1 MRAIGQVDASP
12 WILFALGIPSGV
24 GLALVL
30 ASAVAARVR
39 SSDAANGPLGRLRY
53 SRLAGHR
60 SGAPRPGHHGPGL
73 RALPGS
79 GDEGRFWALVAPFT
93 PDDYFT
99 PCGLLEGR
107 SYTVACDLEAP
118 DPVWRY
124 AHRLVA
130 RCSFAFTRATL
141 ALDDP
146 ALNPRGLWFTT
157 DPTPGAWHT
166 IDASADLGEPTGA

>member
-1 MRAIGQVDASP
+1 LRAIGQIDASP

-30 ASAVAARVR
+30 VSKVAARVR

-60 SGAPRPGHHGPGL
+60 SGAPRPGHRGPGL
-73 RALPGS
+73 RALPGC
-79 GDEGRFWALVAPFT
+79 GDEGRFWAIIAPFT

-107 SYTVACDLEAP
+107 SRTITCDFETI
-118 DPVWRY
+118 DPIWRHG
-124 AHRLVA
+124 HRLA
-130 RCSFAFTRATL
+130 RRVYGFAFTRATF
-141 ALDDP
+141 AIDDP
-146 ALNPRGLWFTT
+146 VLNPRGLWFTT

-166 IDASADLGEPTGA
+166 IDASASGDH